1 MQSEVQK
8 LISVYW
14 QAGNFNII
22 PVYFEKAALE
32 QEINIHSSSYIFFSF
47 DICLAFVFGTC
58 DSDKVLSLKLKF
70 LYSVLF
76 VYLPTH
82 LGFVRGVCY
91 YKSA

>member
-32 QEINIHSSSYIFFSF
+32 QEININSSGLFFFFSF

-58 DSDKVLSLKLKF
+58 DSDKVLSLKSEF
-70 LYSVLF
+70 LHSVLY

-82 LGFVRGVCY
+82 LGFVHGLC
-91 YKSA
+91 